1 MTMIRLAA
9 AGTCAGAVLLLAGA
23 SLAGPEKVTFPA
35 DYAKSFTRYAEVD
48 LVQRKVVR
56 YYFTQPASLKA
67 AKPGKPAPEGTV
79 ILMEDHKAKLGP
91 DGNPM
96 LDKDG
101 KFIPEPEILA
111 LVIQEKEKA
120 GAPTMPP
127 TSATASGST
136 RSSIPTASSRTASS
150 TMPASAAI
158 SWRAR
163 VATTP
168 SPSRNTC
175 STTRNRDRATAF
187 PAAAAKCGASAA

>member
-67 AKPGKPAPEGTV
+67 AKPGKPVPEGTV

-91 DGNPM
+91 DGNPV

-101 KFIPEPEILA
+101 KFIPEPEILV
-111 LVIQEKEKA
+111 LVIQEKEKGW
-120 GAPTMPP
+120 GADYPADKRNGEWEYAIFNPDGKLKDGVKYDACFGCHKLAREGRDYTFTFAKYVLDHPK
-127 TSATASGST
+127 T
-136 RSSIPTASSRTASS
+136 R
-150 TMPASAAI
+150 
-158 SWRAR
+158 
-163 VATTP
+163 
-168 SPSRNTC
+168 
-175 STTRNRDRATAF
+175 
-187 PAAAAKCGASAA
+187 

>member
-56 YYFTQPASLKA
+56 YYFTQPASLKV

-91 DGNPM
+91 DGNPV

-111 LVIQEKEKA
+111 LVIQEKEKGW
-120 GAPTMPP
+120 GADYPADKRNGEWEYAIFNPDGKPKDGVKYDACFGCHKLAREGRDYTFTFAKYVLDHPK
-127 TSATASGST
+127 T
-136 RSSIPTASSRTASS
+136 R
-150 TMPASAAI
+150 
-158 SWRAR
+158 
-163 VATTP
+163 
-168 SPSRNTC
+168 
-175 STTRNRDRATAF
+175 
-187 PAAAAKCGASAA
+187 